1 MASNACV
8 SCRLVFEADQEIVT
22 CAECGCVFHVGKR
35 CGVSERSFKAMKEAT
50 KKALKCAQCK
60 LAAKSDDTPTKSAGL
75 EATLEEINAKLSKMD
90 VLETKLDALMTLHA
104 TVEKIEKSVQFLSDK
119 YDDFNKTIV
128 KQDKEIGDLRRR
140 LEVVEKSHTPS
151 TISKLQQ
158 EINELDQYSRRQNME
173 IHGLIPH
180 VGENLLVELNKI
192 ASQLEL
198 PELRENDL
206 EGLHRLPI
214 KENKDP
220 VIIVRFSTRK
230 LKASWFEKRQMLRQ
244 KLPELKFFDN
254 LTTTNRHL
262 LWLAKGTAKEK
273 NYMFAWASQGT
284 VLVKKQPNGRI
295 IKIRC
300 EDDLNKIV

>member
-1 MASNACV
+1 M
-8 SCRLVFEADQEIVT
+8 
-22 CAECGCVFHVGKR
+22 
-35 CGVSERSFKAMKEAT
+35 
-50 KKALKCAQCK
+50 
-60 LAAKSDDTPTKSAGL
+60 

-90 VLETKLDALMTLHA
+90 VLETNLDALMTLHA
-104 TVEKIEKSVQFLSDK
+104 TVEKIEKSVKFLSDK

-140 LEVVEKSHTPS
+140 LAHTAS

-158 EINELDQYSRRQNME
+158 EINELDQYGRRQNME

-180 VGENLLVELNKI
+180 VGENLLVELKKI

-198 PELRENDL
+198 PELREDDL

-220 VIIVRFSTRK
+220 VIIVRFLTRK
-230 LKASWFEKRQMLRQ
+230 LKASWFEKRQLLRQ

-254 LTTTNRHL
+254 LIATNRHL

-273 NYMFAWASQGT
+273 NYMFAWASRGT

-295 IKIRC
+295 IKICC